1 MVNTYSSLV
10 LLHLKST
17 QNKVMTVIYIYN
29 RSIYQ
34 YIRIH
39 TQDCRL
45 FSYRVNKNCLYRVSR
60 LQELKQNESRTS
72 CQSNDYLT
80 NFQEK

>member
-1 MVNTYSSLV
+1 
-10 LLHLKST
+10 
-17 QNKVMTVIYIYN
+17 MTMIYIYN

-34 YIRIH
+34 YIKIH
-39 TQDCRL
+39 TQKIVV
-45 FSYRVNKNCLYRVSR
+45 SSHTESITIVLYRVSR